1 MKALRV
7 IGVVVLVILLLPVV
21 ALGGAILFVQ
31 SERGERWF
39 ESQVAAR
46 IHRDVDLE
54 GIRLHWGWPPV
65 VTLERLRI
73 SNPPWARGK
82 DLVDAQGFTAMV
94 AVPPLF
100 EKRVIVPYLSARGG
114 TANLEQK
121 GDQATWRF
129 DAEQKAPSRIELR
142 WVALEDGHIV
152 YRNVDED
159 TDLKIDAKGSLG
171 ENGEISATA
180 TGKFRGDEAKGT
192 VTLPSLQANPAGPI
206 RFKGKGTIGATEA
219 SADGDVAKNLQAFD
233 FHFTIGGHTMK
244 DLHHLVGVVLPDTPQ
259 YKLAGRLRHDGNEW
273 VFDPFQ
279 GTVGDSDLRGHFTFR
294 KTEPRPTMIADLQ
307 SKQLD
312 LKDLGPVIGTP
323 KAAEHEKTPQEAE
336 KAAEQKASARVLPH
350 EPISTEKWGLM
361 DADVKLTAQRVLR
374 PKQLPL
380 DTLSTHLVLKDS
392 VLRLRPLNFG
402 MADGRITSDVTLD
415 GKAKPTQAAV
425 KADVQGM
432 HLGALFPAFKTM
444 DESLGTLYGRADIKG
459 HGASIGDMLG
469 TSNGKL
475 VVASEG
481 GEVSALLTHLLEI
494 DLQHAL
500 LLLGTRNAQVELR
513 CAVGQME
520 VNDGVITPDSFI
532 VDTTET
538 LINVSGKMDL
548 ANERFDIEA
557 KGRGKLP
564 SAIVLRSPIVMEGPL
579 KKPKIHPKAGPLA
592 VQAGAAIALGA
603 VAPPLAIVPFIE
615 PGKKQEADC
624 DKLLAE
630 AKEQGA
636 VKKVASKD
644 DPAEQKKAA
653 EGKPTVPEK
662 KTTTAKGQG
671 RENAENAAN
680 AAKKPT
686 PG

>member
-1 MKALRV
+1 MKAIRV
-7 IGVVVLVILLLPVV
+7 IGVIVLVVLLLPIAV
-21 ALGGAILFVQ
+21 LGGAILFVQ

-39 ESQVAAR
+39 ESQVASR

-65 VTLERLRI
+65 LTLERLRI

-82 DLVDAQGFTAMV
+82 DLVDAQGFTAKIE
-94 AVPPLF
+94 VPPLLD
-100 EKRVIVPYLSARGG
+100 RRIVIPHLAARGA

-129 DAEQKAPSRIELR
+129 DSEQKAPSRIELR

-159 TDLKIDAKGSLG
+159 TDLDIEAKGSLG
-171 ENGEISATA
+171 ENAEMTATA
-180 TGKFRGDEAKGT
+180 TGKFRGDTAKGT
-192 VTLPSLQANPAGPI
+192 ATLPSLQASNPPGPI
-206 RFKGKGTIGATEA
+206 RFKAKGTIGATEA
-219 SADGDVAKNLQAFD
+219 TADGDVEKDLQAFD

-259 YKLAGRLRHDGNEW
+259 YKLAGRLVHEGNEW
-273 VFDPFQ
+273 VFNPFQ
-279 GTVGDSDLRGHFTFR
+279 GTVGDSDLRGTFTFR
-294 KTEPRPTMIADLQ
+294 KTDPRPMMVAKLE
-307 SKQLD
+307 SKLLD

-336 KAAEQKASARVLPH
+336 KAAEQKASTRVLPH

-361 DADVKLTAQRVLR
+361 DADVHLNAHRVLR

-380 DTLSTHLVLKDS
+380 NTLATHIVLKDS
-392 VLRLRPLNFG
+392 TLHLEPLDFG
-402 MADGRITSDVTLD
+402 MADGHIRSNVTID
-415 GKAKPTQAAV
+415 GKTKPPVAAV
-425 KADVQGM
+425 KADVQGI
-432 HLGALFPAFKTM
+432 HLGALVPAFKTM

-481 GEVSALLTHLLEI
+481 GQVSALLTHLLEI

-500 LLLGTRNAQVELR
+500 LLLGTHNKQVELR

-520 VNDGVITPDSFI
+520 VKDGVITPDSFV

-538 LINVSGKMDL
+538 LVNVTGKMDL
-548 ANERFDIEA
+548 ANERFDIETQGHNKKPTA
-557 KGRGKLP
+557 LL
-564 SAIVLRSPIVMEGPL
+564 LRSPIVMEGPL
-579 KKPKIHPKAGPLA
+579 KKPKIHPKAGPLVA
-592 VQAGAAIALGA
+592 QGAAAVALGA
-603 VAPPLAIVPFIE
+603 VAAPLAIVPFVD

-630 AKEQGA
+630 AKRQGA

-644 DPAEQKKAA
+644 DPAEAKKAA
-653 EGKPTVPEK
+653 EGKPTVPQK
-662 KTTTAKGQG
+662 RTTTSKG
-671 RENAENAAN
+671 EAAQ
-680 AAKKPT
+680 KPN
-686 PG
+686 G